1 MSLIFGALLL
11 GLSAPSIEVGPRTP
25 SVLLLVTPRASK
37 LRGSTSD
44 YLLAADAIATSHT
57 GLKIL
62 SSEQAGVDQNA
73 LDRCG
78 AGERLTCWTRLVR
91 PRSDVEGP
99 RFLIVLAVHPSGAD
113 QTKLVAML
121 VDTDRALEV
130 FKKTP
135 RTTGWRERVESEL
148 FTQAVKTKP
157 KTLRNNDGQAIRGY
171 FQDLF
176 SSRFR
181 SALERESL
189 WRPFGQVTLQAPSGT
204 TIALDGRRV
213 GVAGESQTELSAVPP
228 GRVTIAIQTPDGRA
242 AKTQVTVKRGQRLQL
257 TSASFTFPPERPHP
271 LRLAVQWGGVAV
283 ATAGAAIAAYGLTRS
298 VDDVNSACI
307 TRGAQS
313 CPKLGQPTF
322 GYDPGSG
329 PAVRTGRINP
339 GGLLVGAFGLSLVSA
354 GLSWALGTWFFG
366 EPSEIPWIP
375 LAVGTALGGATYG
388 LGAALDQR

>member
-1 MSLIFGALLL
+1 MSLILGALLL

-57 GLKIL
+57 GLQIL

-91 PRSDVEGP
+91 PREDAEGP
-99 RFLIVLAVHPSGAD
+99 RFLIVLAAHPSGAD

-121 VDTDRALEV
+121 VDTDRALEA

-135 RTTGWRERVESEL
+135 RSAGWRERVESEL

-157 KTLRNNDGQAIRGY
+157 KTLRNNDNQAIRGY
-171 FQDLF
+171 FEDLF

-181 SALERESL
+181 SVLERESL
-189 WRPFGQVTLQAPSGT
+189 WRPFGQVSLQAPPGA

-213 GVAGESQTELSAVPP
+213 GVAGPSPTELSAIPP
-228 GRVTIAIQTPDGRA
+228 GRVTISIRTPDGRA
-242 AKTQVTVKRGQRLQL
+242 AQAQVTVERGQRVEL
-257 TSASFTFPPERPHP
+257 TPASFVFPPDRPHP
-271 LRLAVQWGGVAV
+271 LRLAVQWGGIAV
-283 ATAGAAIAAYGLTRS
+283 ATAGAAIAIYGLTQS
-298 VDDVNSACI
+298 LDDVNSACI

-313 CPKLGQPTF
+313 CPSLGQPTF
-322 GYDPGSG
+322 DYDPGRG
-329 PAVRTGRINP
+329 PAVRPEAINP

-366 EPSEIPWIP
+366 EPAGIPWIP
-375 LAVGTALGGATYG
+375 LAAGAALGGATYG
-388 LGAALDQR
+388 LGAALDRR